1 MKTHAEKIFWGILLL
16 ITAAALIFYGMG
28 YGASIL
34 GIPMYK
40 MLLSIALVSW
50 ILAKIIFSN
59 SLREHFKIFF
69 PLGLLFMVLEA
80 EIAHWL
86 NRPEDIINNWAV
98 LAAAILAD
106 IAIGILIPSKNKHY
120 KKSFTVNGNF
130 GGETEHSGYGAEE
143 SFDKNRLSGS
153 TVYIDASKTTKSY
166 VENKI
171 GETNVFYQN
180 TDIADPGKVYEL
192 TVINQMGETNVHI
205 PGDWV
210 VVNEMSCAMGEINV
224 RENRGNGARLIL
236 RGKNQMG
243 ETNII

>member
-1 MKTHAEKIFWGILLL
+1 MKSHATKIFWGILLL

-50 ILAKIIFSN
+50 ILSKIIFSS
-59 SLREHFKIFF
+59 SLCEHFKIFF
-69 PLGLLFMVLEA
+69 PLGLLFMLLET

-86 NRPEDIINNWAV
+86 DRPENIINNWAV

-106 IAIGILIPSKNKHY
+106 IAISIIIPAKKH
-120 KKSFTVNGNF
+120 KKTFTINSTFN
-130 GGETEHSGYGAEE
+130 GETEHSGYGTEE
-143 SFDKNRLSGS
+143 SCDKNHLSDS
-153 TVYIDASKTTKSY
+153 TVYIDASKTTKSF
-166 VENKI
+166 VQNKI

-180 TDIADPGKVYEL
+180 TDMADPNTVYEL
-192 TVINQMGETNVHI
+192 TIINQIGETRVHI
-205 PGDWV
+205 PNDWV

-224 RENRGNGARLIL
+224 RENTGNGNKLLL

-243 ETNII
+243 ETSIV

>member
-1 MKTHAEKIFWGILLL
+1 MKSHATKIFWGILLL

-50 ILAKIIFSN
+50 ILAKIIFSS

-69 PLGLLFMVLEA
+69 PLGLLFMLLET
-80 EIAHWL
+80 EIAHWFD
-86 NRPEDIINNWAV
+86 RPENIVNNWAV
-98 LAAAILAD
+98 LVAAILAD
-106 IAIGILIPSKNKHY
+106 IAISIIIPSKNHKRL
-120 KKSFTVNGNF
+120 FTVNGTFN
-130 GGETEHSGYGAEE
+130 GETEHSGYGTAE
-143 SFDKNRLSGS
+143 SCDKNRFSSS

-166 VENKI
+166 VENKL

-180 TDIADPGKVYEL
+180 SDMADPDTIYEL
-192 TVINQMGETNVHI
+192 TVINRMGETTVHV
-205 PGDWV
+205 PNDWV
-210 VVNEMSCAMGEINV
+210 IVNEMVCAMGEINV
-224 RENRGNGARLIL
+224 RENTGNGNKLFL

-243 ETNII
+243 ETNIV